1 MAFRNKYKD
10 ISEFDGDIN
19 VICECED
26 PAKSKSKEYK
36 EFASNYYWIGD
47 NKNKGLGIF
56 AKDNIKLEHIS
67 DNKQDFKYF
76 IPLRVN
82 DTFNLLGIWA
92 MPEYVEMI
100 HDYYNA
106 NRELFNENLV
116 MCGDL
121 NSNVVLDEHHKNKSF
136 SMLIHYL
143 KKDGLVGAYH
153 NLNREKHG
161 KETQATFFLTK
172 KLNSRLHLD
181 HVFSAPYITKD
192 LQIIDNIKWIKMS
205 DHLPVVFEID
215 ESKFA

>member
-1 MAFRNKYKD
+1 MAFRNKYKE
-10 ISEFDGDIN
+10 ISEIDADIY

-26 PAKSKSKEYK
+26 PNNTESKKYK
-36 EFASNYYWIGD
+36 EFASNHYWIGD

-56 AKDNIKLEHIS
+56 AKDNIKLEPIP
-67 DNKQDFKYF
+67 DNNQDLRYF

-82 DTFNLLGIWA
+82 DTFNLLGVWA
-92 MPEYVEMI
+92 MPDYVEMI

-116 MCGDL
+116 MCGDF
-121 NSNVVLDEHHKNKSF
+121 NSNVVLDDHHKNKSF
-136 SMLIHYL
+136 AMLIHYL

-161 KETQATFFLTK
+161 KESQATFFLTK
-172 KLNSRLHLD
+172 KLNNPFHLD
-181 HVFSAPYITKD
+181 HVFSAPYITKY

-205 DHLPVVFEID
+205 DHLPIVFEID
-215 ESKFA
+215 ESKF